1 MAVLSIQEEFFRF
14 TTIWMYIFWSTKEG
28 DGTRVLLQLWQNR
41 YQRNVA

>member
-14 TTIWMYIFWSTKEG
+14 TTIWMYIEEG

-41 YQRNVA
+41 YQSNVA